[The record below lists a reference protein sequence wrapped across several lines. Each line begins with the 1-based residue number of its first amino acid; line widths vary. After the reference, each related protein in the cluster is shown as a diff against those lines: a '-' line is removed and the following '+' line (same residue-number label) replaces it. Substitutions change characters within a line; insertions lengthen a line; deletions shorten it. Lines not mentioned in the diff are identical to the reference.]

1 MIQAMEEAMT
11 LNFAEIGG
19 VYLIDDMRLPQ
30 KTEKRLEALGMTHG
44 TKIQVINTKD
54 RGTMIVK
61 VRGTRFAIG
70 RDISANIDVTEVK
83 QA

>member
-1 MIQAMEEAMT
+1 MT
-11 LNFAEIGG
+11 LNLAVIGG
-19 VYLIDDMRLPQ
+19 VYLIEDMKLPQ

-83 QA
+83 

>member
-1 MIQAMEEAMT
+1 MT
-11 LNFAEIGG
+11 LNFAVIGG
-19 VYLIDDMRLPQ
+19 VYIINEKRLPQ

-54 RGTMIVK
+54 RGTMIIK

-70 RDISANIDVTEVK
+70 RDISAIIDVTEVTEV
-83 QA
+83 

>member
-1 MIQAMEEAMT
+1 MT
-11 LNFAEIGG
+11 LNLAVIGG
-19 VYLIDDMRLPQ
+19 IYLIEDMKLPQ

-44 TKIQVINTKD
+44 TKIQVINTQD

-83 QA
+83 

>member
-1 MIQAMEEAMT
+1 MT
-11 LNFAEIGG
+11 LNLAVIGG
-19 VYLIDDMRLPQ
+19 VYLIEDMKLPQ

-44 TKIQVINTKD
+44 TTIQVINTKD

-83 QA
+83 

>member
-19 VYLIDDMRLPQ
+19 VYIIDDMRLPQ

-83 QA
+83 QV

>member
-1 MIQAMEEAMT
+1 MT
-11 LNFAEIGG
+11 LNLAVIGG
-19 VYLIDDMRLPQ
+19 VYLIEDMKLPQ

-44 TKIQVINTKD
+44 TKLQVINTKD

-70 RDISANIDVTEVK
+70 RDISGNIEVTEVK
-83 QA
+83 EA

>member
-1 MIQAMEEAMT
+1 
-11 LNFAEIGG
+11 
-19 VYLIDDMRLPQ
+19 
-30 KTEKRLEALGMTHG
+30 MTHG

-83 QA
+83 

>member
-1 MIQAMEEAMT
+1 MT

-19 VYLIDDMRLPQ
+19 VYIIDDMRLPQ

-83 QA
+83 QI

>member
-1 MIQAMEEAMT
+1 MT
-11 LNFAEIGG
+11 LNLAVIGG
-19 VYLIDDMRLPQ
+19 VYLIEDMKLPK

-83 QA
+83 

>member
-1 MIQAMEEAMT
+1 MT
-11 LNFAEIGG
+11 LNLAVIGG
-19 VYLIDDMRLPQ
+19 VYLIEDMKLPQ

-70 RDISANIDVTEVK
+70 RDISANIDITEVK
-83 QA
+83 

>member
-1 MIQAMEEAMT
+1 MIHTMEEAMT

-19 VYLIDDMRLPQ
+19 AYIIDDMRLPQ

-83 QA
+83 QV

>member
-1 MIQAMEEAMT
+1 MT
-11 LNFAEIGG
+11 LNFAVIGG
-19 VYLIDDMRLPQ
+19 MYLIEEMKLPQ

-70 RDISANIDVTEVK
+70 RDISANIEVTEVK
-83 QA
+83 

>member
-1 MIQAMEEAMT
+1 V
-11 LNFAEIGG
+11 IGTT
-19 VYLIDDMRLPQ
+19 YRIEDMKLPQ

-44 TKIQVINTKD
+44 TKLQVINTKD

-70 RDISANIDVTEVK
+70 RDISGNIEVTEVK
-83 QA
+83 EA

>member
-1 MIQAMEEAMT
+1 MT
-11 LNFAEIGG
+11 LNFAVIGG
-19 VYLIDDMRLPQ
+19 VYIINEMRLPQ

-83 QA
+83 QV

>member
-1 MIQAMEEAMT
+1 MT
-11 LNFAEIGG
+11 LNLAVIGG
-19 VYLIDDMRLPQ
+19 IYLIEDMKLPQ

-83 QA
+83 QDE

>member
-1 MIQAMEEAMT
+1 MT
-11 LNFAEIGG
+11 LNLAVIGG
-19 VYLIDDMRLPQ
+19 VYLIEDMRLPQ

-83 QA
+83 

>member
-1 MIQAMEEAMT
+1 MT

-19 VYLIDDMRLPQ
+19 TYIIDDMRLPQ

-83 QA
+83 QV

>member
-1 MIQAMEEAMT
+1 MT
-11 LNFAEIGG
+11 LNLAVIGG
-19 VYLIDDMRLPQ
+19 IYLIEDMRLPQ

-83 QA
+83 

>member
-1 MIQAMEEAMT
+1 MEEYMT
-11 LNFAEIGG
+11 LNLAVIGG
-19 VYLIDDMRLPQ
+19 IYLIEDMKLPQ

-83 QA
+83 

>member
-1 MIQAMEEAMT
+1 MT
-11 LNFAEIGG
+11 LNLAVIGG
-19 VYLIDDMRLPQ
+19 VYLIEDMKLPQ

-44 TKIQVINTKD
+44 TKIQVINTTD

-83 QA
+83 

>member
-1 MIQAMEEAMT
+1 MT
-11 LNFAEIGG
+11 LNLAVIGG
-19 VYLIDDMRLPQ
+19 IYLIEDMRLPQ

-61 VRGTRFAIG
+61 VRRTRFAIG

-83 QA
+83 

>member
-1 MIQAMEEAMT
+1 MT
-11 LNFAEIGG
+11 LNHGVIGT
-19 VYLIDDMRLPQ
+19 VYKIESMQLPQ

-61 VRGTRFAIG
+61 VRGTRFAMG
-70 RDISANIDVTEVK
+70 RDITGNIEVTEVT
-83 QA
+83 AE

>member
-1 MIQAMEEAMT
+1 MT
-11 LNFAEIGG
+11 LNFAVIGG
-19 VYLIDDMRLPQ
+19 VYIINEMRLPQ

-70 RDISANIDVTEVK
+70 RDISANIDVTEVTEV
-83 QA
+83 

>member
-1 MIQAMEEAMT
+1 MT
-11 LNFAEIGG
+11 LNLAVIGG
-19 VYLIDDMRLPQ
+19 VYLIEDMKLPQ
-30 KTEKRLEALGMTHG
+30 KTERRLEALGMTHG

-83 QA
+83 

>member
-1 MIQAMEEAMT
+1 MT
-11 LNFAEIGG
+11 LNLAVIGG
-19 VYLIDDMRLPQ
+19 IYLIEDMKLPQ

-83 QA
+83 

>member
-1 MIQAMEEAMT
+1 MT

-19 VYLIDDMRLPQ
+19 VYIIDDMRLPQ

>member
-1 MIQAMEEAMT
+1 MT
-11 LNFAEIGG
+11 LNFAVIGG
-19 VYLIDDMRLPQ
+19 VYIINEMRLPQ

-44 TKIQVINTKD
+44 TKIQVIKTKD

-70 RDISANIDVTEVK
+70 RDISANIDVTEVTEV
-83 QA
+83 

>member
-1 MIQAMEEAMT
+1 MT
-11 LNFAEIGG
+11 LNLAVIGG
-19 VYLIDDMRLPQ
+19 VYLIEDMKLPQ

-83 QA
+83 QDE

>member
-1 MIQAMEEAMT
+1 MT
-11 LNFAEIGG
+11 LNLAVIGG
-19 VYLIDDMRLPQ
+19 VYLIEDMRLPQ
-30 KTEKRLEALGMTHG
+30 KTEKRLESLGMTHG

-83 QA
+83 

>member
-1 MIQAMEEAMT
+1 MT
-11 LNFAEIGG
+11 LNHGVIGTT
-19 VYLIDDMRLPQ
+19 YRIEDMKLPQ

-44 TKIQVINTKD
+44 TKLQVINTKD

-70 RDISANIDVTEVK
+70 RDISGNIEVTEVK
-83 QA
+83 EA

>member
-1 MIQAMEEAMT
+1 MT
-11 LNFAEIGG
+11 LNLAVIGG
-19 VYLIDDMRLPQ
+19 VYLIEDMKLPQ

-70 RDISANIDVTEVK
+70 RYISANIDVTEVK
-83 QA
+83 

>member
-1 MIQAMEEAMT
+1 MT
-11 LNFAEIGG
+11 LNLAVIGG
-19 VYLIDDMRLPQ
+19 IYLIEDMKLPQ

-44 TKIQVINTKD
+44 TTIQVINTKD

-83 QA
+83 